1 VVKGIGALKTG
12 IIGFICVGLSVLWVA
27 AWDHFVRRNDPP
39 GWIMDRELPAGP
51 QVLALLGLA
60 LFVCALF
67 LGIVKIVRQSLRH

>member
-1 VVKGIGALKTG
+1 MCFGSAL
-12 IIGFICVGLSVLWVA
+12 LWIFA
-27 AWDHFVRRNDPP
+27 QDYFVRRYDPS